1 MKEELIE
8 VIKQFIAK
16 RYGYED
22 FHAQTFELS
31 VEDFNKFTN
40 LILYIKENF

>member
-22 FHAQTFELS
+22 FHAQEFELTQ
-31 VEDFNKFTN
+31 EDFEKFDN
-40 LILYIKENF
+40 LIRFILENF